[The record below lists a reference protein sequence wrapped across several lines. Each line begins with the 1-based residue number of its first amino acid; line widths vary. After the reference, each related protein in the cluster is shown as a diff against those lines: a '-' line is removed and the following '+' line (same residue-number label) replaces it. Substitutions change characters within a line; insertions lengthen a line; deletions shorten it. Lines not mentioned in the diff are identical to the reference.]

1 MLDNNTLIQHNM
13 FNEYGFNEG
22 TYLWDATHKL
32 RHEINQLR
40 EDVVKTIEVQT
51 ETQTK
56 DAEQMRTNQ
65 TSLFGKL
72 MDTIKS
78 VFTGSNESGE
88 EESFYKMIAR
98 ENNETQ
104 EYLASQQK
112 TTSEKLGGIINSL
125 NSISTDIES
134 NTSGD
139 STNAKLIKDAI
150 SNLKLIVN

>member
-1 MLDNNTLIQHNM
+1 M
-13 FNEYGFNEG
+13 FNEYDFNESA
-22 TYLWDATHKL
+22 YLWDSTHQI
-32 RHEINQLR
+32 RHEIDNLR

-51 ETQTK
+51 ETQTN
-56 DAEQMRTNQ
+56 DAEKMRTNQ

-72 MDTIKS
+72 IDTIKS
-78 VFTGSNESGE
+78 VFTGNNESGE

-104 EYLASQQK
+104 EYLASQQR
-112 TTSEKLGGIINSL
+112 TTSEKLGGIITSL
-125 NSISTDIES
+125 NSIGDDIEK

-139 STNAKLIKDAI
+139 STNAKLIRDAI

>member
-1 MLDNNTLIQHNM
+1 M

-22 TYLWDATHKL
+22 TYLWDGTHQL

-72 MDTIKS
+72 IDTIKS

-139 STNAKLIKDAI
+139 STNAKLIRDAI

>member
-1 MLDNNTLIQHNM
+1 M
-13 FNEYGFNEG
+13 FNEYDFNESA
-22 TYLWDATHKL
+22 YLWDSTHQI
-32 RHEINQLR
+32 RHEIDHLR

-51 ETQTK
+51 ETQTN
-56 DAEQMRTNQ
+56 DAEKMRTNQ

-72 MDTIKS
+72 IDTIKS
-78 VFTGSNESGE
+78 VFTGNNESGE

-104 EYLASQQK
+104 EYLASQQR
-112 TTSEKLGGIINSL
+112 TTSEKLGGIITSL
-125 NSISTDIES
+125 NSIGDDIEK

-139 STNAKLIKDAI
+139 STNAKLIRDAI

>member
-1 MLDNNTLIQHNM
+1 M
-13 FNEYGFNEG
+13 FNEYDFNESA
-22 TYLWDATHKL
+22 YLWDATHQV
-32 RHEINQLR
+32 RHEIDQLR
-40 EDVVKTIEVQT
+40 EEVVKTIEVQT
-51 ETQTK
+51 ETQTS
-56 DAEQMRTNQ
+56 DAEKMRTNQ

-72 MDTIKS
+72 IDTIKS
-78 VFTGSNESGE
+78 VFTGNNESGE

-112 TTSEKLGGIINSL
+112 TTSEKLGGIITSL
-125 NSISTDIES
+125 NSIGDDIEL

-139 STNAKLIKDAI
+139 STNAKLIRDAI

>member
-1 MLDNNTLIQHNM
+1 M
-13 FNEYGFNEG
+13 FNEYGFIDG
-22 TYLWDATHKL
+22 VSYFDSTHQVRSDIDHL
-32 RHEINQLR
+32 RT
-40 EDVVKTIEVQT
+40 DVVEVIEKQT
-51 ETQTK
+51 ETQTN

-72 MDTIKS
+72 IDTIKS
-78 VFTGSNESGE
+78 VFTGSNESGQ

-104 EYLASQQK
+104 EYLANQQK

-134 NTSGD
+134 DTSGD
-139 STNAKLIKDAI
+139 AKNAKLIRDAI

>member
-1 MLDNNTLIQHNM
+1 M
-13 FNEYGFNEG
+13 FNEYGFNENS
-22 TYLWDATHKL
+22 YLWDATHQV
-32 RHEINQLR
+32 RHEIDQLR
-40 EDVVKTIEVQT
+40 EEVVKTIEVQT
-51 ETQTK
+51 ETQTS
-56 DAEQMRTNQ
+56 DAEKMRTNQ

-72 MDTIKS
+72 IDTIKS
-78 VFTGSNESGE
+78 VFTGNNESGE

-112 TTSEKLGGIINSL
+112 TTSEKLGGIITSL
-125 NSISTDIES
+125 NSIGDDIEK

-139 STNAKLIKDAI
+139 STNAKLIRDAI

>member
-1 MLDNNTLIQHNM
+1 M
-13 FNEYGFNEG
+13 FNEYGFNENS
-22 TYLWDATHKL
+22 YLWDATHQV
-32 RHEINQLR
+32 RHEIDQLR

-51 ETQTK
+51 ETQTN
-56 DAEQMRTNQ
+56 DAEKMRTNQ

-72 MDTIKS
+72 IDTIKS

-112 TTSEKLGGIINSL
+112 TTSEKPGGIITSL
-125 NSISTDIES
+125 NFIGDDIEK

-139 STNAKLIKDAI
+139 SANEKLIRDAI

>member
-1 MLDNNTLIQHNM
+1 M

-22 TYLWDATHKL
+22 GAFWGNTHQI
-32 RHEINQLR
+32 RHEIDELKTQ
-40 EDVVKTIEVQT
+40 VVNSIDTQT
-51 ETQTK
+51 ETQANE
-56 DAEQMRTNQ
+56 AEKTRTNQ

-72 MDTIKS
+72 IDTIKS
-78 VFTGSNESGE
+78 VFTGNNESGE

-104 EYLASQQK
+104 EYLANQQK

-125 NSISTDIES
+125 NSIGTDIEK

-139 STNAKLIKDAI
+139 STNAKLIRDAI

>member
-1 MLDNNTLIQHNM
+1 M

-22 TYLWDATHKL
+22 GAFWDNTHQI
-32 RHEINQLR
+32 RHEIDELKTQ
-40 EDVVKTIEVQT
+40 VVNSIDTQT
-51 ETQTK
+51 ETQANE
-56 DAEQMRTNQ
+56 AEKTRTNQ

-72 MDTIKS
+72 IDTIKS
-78 VFTGSNESGE
+78 VFTGNNESGE

-125 NSISTDIES
+125 DSIGTDIEK
-134 NTSGD
+134 NTSGN
-139 STNAKLIKDAI
+139 STNAKLIRDAI

>member
-1 MLDNNTLIQHNM
+1 M
-13 FNEYGFNEG
+13 FNEYDFNESA
-22 TYLWDATHKL
+22 YLWDATHQV
-32 RHEINQLR
+32 RHEIDQLR
-40 EDVVKTIEVQT
+40 EEVVKTIEVQT
-51 ETQTK
+51 ETQTS
-56 DAEQMRTNQ
+56 DAEKMRTNQ

-72 MDTIKS
+72 IDTIKS
-78 VFTGSNESGE
+78 VFTGNNESGE

-112 TTSEKLGGIINSL
+112 TTNEKLGGIITSL
-125 NSISTDIES
+125 NSIGDDIEL

-139 STNAKLIKDAI
+139 STNAKLIRDAI

>member
-1 MLDNNTLIQHNM
+1 M
-13 FNEYGFNEG
+13 FNEYDFNESA
-22 TYLWDATHKL
+22 YLWDSTHQI
-32 RHEINQLR
+32 RHEIDNLR

-51 ETQTK
+51 ETQTN
-56 DAEQMRTNQ
+56 DAEKMRTNQ

-72 MDTIKS
+72 IDTIKS
-78 VFTGSNESGE
+78 VFTGNNESGE

-104 EYLASQQK
+104 EYLASQQR
-112 TTSEKLGGIINSL
+112 TTSEKLGGIISSL
-125 NSISTDIES
+125 NSIGDDIEK

-139 STNAKLIKDAI
+139 STNAKLIRDAI

>member
-1 MLDNNTLIQHNM
+1 M
-13 FNEYGFNEG
+13 FNEYDFNES
-22 TYLWDATHKL
+22 TYLWDATHQV
-32 RHEINQLR
+32 RHEIDQLR
-40 EDVVKTIEVQT
+40 EEVVKTIEVQT
-51 ETQTK
+51 ETQTS
-56 DAEQMRTNQ
+56 DAEKMRTNQ

-72 MDTIKS
+72 IDTIKS
-78 VFTGSNESGE
+78 VFTGNNESGE

-112 TTSEKLGGIINSL
+112 TTNEKLGGIITSL
-125 NSISTDIES
+125 NSISDDIEL

-139 STNAKLIKDAI
+139 STNAKLIRDAI

>member
-1 MLDNNTLIQHNM
+1 M

-22 TYLWDATHKL
+22 GAFWDNTHQI
-32 RHEINQLR
+32 RHEIDELKTQ
-40 EDVVKTIEVQT
+40 VVNSIDTQT
-51 ETQTK
+51 ETQANE
-56 DAEQMRTNQ
+56 AEKTRTNQ

-72 MDTIKS
+72 IDTIKS
-78 VFTGSNESGE
+78 VFTGNNESGE

-125 NSISTDIES
+125 DSIGTDIEK

-139 STNAKLIKDAI
+139 STNAKLIRDAI

>member
-1 MLDNNTLIQHNM
+1 MLNEYD
-13 FNEYGFNEG
+13 FNESA
-22 TYLWDATHKL
+22 YLWDGTHQI
-32 RHEINQLR
+32 RHEIDQLR
-40 EDVVKTIEVQT
+40 QEVVKTIEVQT
-51 ETQTK
+51 ETQTS
-56 DAEQMRTNQ
+56 DAEKMRTNQ

-72 MDTIKS
+72 IDTIKS
-78 VFTGSNESGE
+78 VFTGNNESGE

-112 TTSEKLGGIINSL
+112 TTSEKLGGIITSL
-125 NSISTDIES
+125 NSIGDDIEK

-139 STNAKLIKDAI
+139 STNAKLIRDAI

>member
-1 MLDNNTLIQHNM
+1 M
-13 FNEYGFNEG
+13 FNEYDFNES
-22 TYLWDATHKL
+22 TYLWDATHQV
-32 RHEINQLR
+32 RHEIDQLR
-40 EDVVKTIEVQT
+40 EEVVKTIEVQT
-51 ETQTK
+51 ETQTS
-56 DAEQMRTNQ
+56 DAEKMRTNQ

-72 MDTIKS
+72 IDTIKS
-78 VFTGSNESGE
+78 VFTGNNESGE

-112 TTSEKLGGIINSL
+112 TTSEKLGGIITSL
-125 NSISTDIES
+125 NSIGDDIEL

-139 STNAKLIKDAI
+139 STNAKLIRDAI

>member
-1 MLDNNTLIQHNM
+1 M
-13 FNEYGFNEG
+13 FNEYGFNENS
-22 TYLWDATHKL
+22 YLWDATHQV
-32 RHEINQLR
+32 RHEIDQLR
-40 EDVVKTIEVQT
+40 QEVVKTIEVQT
-51 ETQTK
+51 ETQTS
-56 DAEQMRTNQ
+56 DAEKMRTNQ

-72 MDTIKS
+72 IDTIKS
-78 VFTGSNESGE
+78 VFTGNNESGE

-112 TTSEKLGGIINSL
+112 TTSEKLGGIITSL
-125 NSISTDIES
+125 NSIGDDIEK

-139 STNAKLIKDAI
+139 STNAKLIRDAI

>member
-1 MLDNNTLIQHNM
+1 M
-13 FNEYGFNEG
+13 FNEYDFNESA
-22 TYLWDATHKL
+22 YLWDATHQV
-32 RHEINQLR
+32 RHEIDQLR
-40 EDVVKTIEVQT
+40 EEVVKTIEVQT
-51 ETQTK
+51 ETQTS
-56 DAEQMRTNQ
+56 DAEKMRTNQ

-72 MDTIKS
+72 IDTIKS
-78 VFTGSNESGE
+78 VFTGNNESGE

-112 TTSEKLGGIINSL
+112 TTSEKLGGIITSL
-125 NSISTDIES
+125 NSISDDIEL

-139 STNAKLIKDAI
+139 STNAKLIRDAI

>member
-1 MLDNNTLIQHNM
+1 M
-13 FNEYGFNEG
+13 FNEYGFNENS
-22 TYLWDATHKL
+22 YLWDATHQV
-32 RHEINQLR
+32 RHEIDQLR
-40 EDVVKTIEVQT
+40 EEVVKTIEVQT
-51 ETQTK
+51 ETQTS
-56 DAEQMRTNQ
+56 DAEKMRTNQ

-72 MDTIKS
+72 IDTIKS

-112 TTSEKLGGIINSL
+112 TTSEKLGGIITSL
-125 NSISTDIES
+125 NSIGDDIEK

-139 STNAKLIKDAI
+139 STNAKLIRDAI

>member
-1 MLDNNTLIQHNM
+1 M
-13 FNEYGFNEG
+13 FNEYDFSEN
-22 TYLWDATHKL
+22 TYLWDATHQV
-32 RHEINQLR
+32 RHEIDQLR
-40 EDVVKTIEVQT
+40 EEVVKTIEVQT
-51 ETQTK
+51 ETQTS
-56 DAEQMRTNQ
+56 DAEKMRTNQ

-72 MDTIKS
+72 IDTIKS
-78 VFTGSNESGE
+78 VFTGNNESGE

-112 TTSEKLGGIINSL
+112 TTSEKLGGIITSL
-125 NSISTDIES
+125 NSIGDDIEL

-139 STNAKLIKDAI
+139 STNAKLIRDAI

>member
-1 MLDNNTLIQHNM
+1 M
-13 FNEYGFNEG
+13 FNEYDFNES
-22 TYLWDATHKL
+22 TYLWDATHQV
-32 RHEINQLR
+32 RHEIDQLR

-51 ETQTK
+51 ETQTN
-56 DAEQMRTNQ
+56 DAEKMRTNQ

-72 MDTIKS
+72 IDTIKS
-78 VFTGSNESGE
+78 VFTGNNESGE

-112 TTSEKLGGIINSL
+112 TTSEKLGGIITSL
-125 NSISTDIES
+125 NSIGDDIEK

-139 STNAKLIKDAI
+139 STNAKLIRDAI

>member
-1 MLDNNTLIQHNM
+1 M
-13 FNEYGFNEG
+13 FNEYDFSEN
-22 TYLWDATHKL
+22 TYLWDATHQV
-32 RHEINQLR
+32 RHEIDQLR
-40 EDVVKTIEVQT
+40 EEVVKTIEVQT
-51 ETQTK
+51 ETQTS
-56 DAEQMRTNQ
+56 DAEKMRTNQ

-72 MDTIKS
+72 IDTIKS
-78 VFTGSNESGE
+78 VFTGNNESGE

-112 TTSEKLGGIINSL
+112 TTSEKLGGIITSL
-125 NSISTDIES
+125 NSISDDIEL

-139 STNAKLIKDAI
+139 STNAKLIRDAI

>member
-1 MLDNNTLIQHNM
+1 M
-13 FNEYGFNEG
+13 FNEYDFNESA
-22 TYLWDATHKL
+22 YLWDATHQV
-32 RHEINQLR
+32 RHEIDQLR
-40 EDVVKTIEVQT
+40 EEVVKTIEVQT
-51 ETQTK
+51 ETQTS
-56 DAEQMRTNQ
+56 DAEKMRTNQ

-72 MDTIKS
+72 IDTIKS
-78 VFTGSNESGE
+78 VFTGNNESGE

-112 TTSEKLGGIINSL
+112 TTNEKLGGIITSL
-125 NSISTDIES
+125 NSISDDIEL

-139 STNAKLIKDAI
+139 STNAKLIRDAI